1 MPGDTEGLWYSFNM
15 GPVHFISVSTEVYY
29 FLEYGLKLVTKQYEW
44 LDKDLKVCVG
54 NLSLHFFFVFYSLAK
69 NCMLKQL
76 KSIYTIRIEYLP

>member
-1 MPGDTEGLWYSFNM
+1 M

-54 NLSLHFFFVFYSLAK
+54 NLSLHFFGLLFTSKKLYAQAAK
-69 NCMLKQL
+69 IHIHNKNRISSL
-76 KSIYTIRIEYLP
+76 KSLTYSMEQSP